1 MAGHEHL
8 EKKGYQ
14 HMWGIGRH
22 LIGSQLFDYWA
33 DPWGRVHEHWADTDV
48 LNAHTPPNA
57 WSAAPAPAVHG
68 ASRSRRSSWVTPR
81 PDRHRPQVEEIKAC
95 SLVKSGYRLFK
106 SGALYFAPAQAIG
119 LGTMQADGWAYRVI
133 LALSGITLILVVV
146 YLVVSEQNRTVQA
159 EINRR
164 QQFINQSIQFGR
176 VNEILVRTLASVA
189 VSEKD
194 EKLRELLA
202 QNGITI
208 NPKTGAP
215 APAPETGT
223 KPSPASTKQ

>member
-1 MAGHEHL
+1 
-8 EKKGYQ
+8 
-14 HMWGIGRH
+14 
-22 LIGSQLFDYWA
+22 
-33 DPWGRVHEHWADTDV
+33 
-48 LNAHTPPNA
+48 
-57 WSAAPAPAVHG
+57 
-68 ASRSRRSSWVTPR
+68 
-81 PDRHRPQVEEIKAC
+81 
-95 SLVKSGYRLFK
+95 
-106 SGALYFAPAQAIG
+106 
-119 LGTMQADGWAYRVI
+119 MQADGWAYRVI

-176 VNEILVRTLASVA
+176 VNEILVRTLASAV